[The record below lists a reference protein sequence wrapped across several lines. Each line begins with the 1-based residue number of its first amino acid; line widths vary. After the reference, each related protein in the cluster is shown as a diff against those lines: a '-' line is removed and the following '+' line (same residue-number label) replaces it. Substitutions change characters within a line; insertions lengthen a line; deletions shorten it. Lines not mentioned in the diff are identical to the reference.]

1 MKFHLALN
9 YSQENSFPIYL
20 FFNKLINSCNVKL
33 QQRHLADIYEKLAHS
48 MPITMQCGGK
58 PKNSPTL
65 TANNSGLKPSKL
77 KNYNIFEMGQI
88 NDFVQI
94 LGLKTPIFVD
104 TFLDHLTLSNHN
116 SCSKP
121 PNLKNYHI
129 FGILRT
135 SAFSW
140 YTLVRSYYWKTLRKM
155 RFRFLSFHHKQ
166 VFSAGS
172 SLPHIVKTV
181 KLAV

>member
-33 QQRHLADIYEKLAHS
+33 QQRHLADIYEKSVHS

-77 KNYNIFEMGQI
+77 KNYNIFGM
-88 NDFVQI
+88 
-94 LGLKTPIFVD
+94 
-104 TFLDHLTLSNHN
+104 
-116 SCSKP
+116 
-121 PNLKNYHI
+121 
-129 FGILRT
+129 LRT

-140 YTLVRSYYWKTLRKM
+140 YTPFRSYWWKSLRKM
-155 RFRFLSFHHKQ
+155 RLRFSSFHQKQ
-166 VFSAGS
+166 VISAGS

>member
-77 KNYNIFEMGQI
+77 KNY
-88 NDFVQI
+88 
-94 LGLKTPIFVD
+94 
-104 TFLDHLTLSNHN
+104 
-116 SCSKP
+116 
-121 PNLKNYHI
+121 HI
-129 FGILRT
+129 FGKPRT

-140 YTLVRSYYWKTLRKM
+140 YTLFRSYYLRTLRKM
-155 RFRFLSFHHKQ
+155 RFCFSSFHQKQ

-172 SLPHIVKTV
+172 SVPHIVKTV